1 MSKSTTFLNYSVLLL
16 LYITAFII
24 LYVKNTEIIGFYFLF
39 IVVSASTIYNI
50 SYFNGLPIDLNLIPK
65 MISIS
70 IIISGMLHIVALIFI
85 IMMISN
91 MRLKY
96 SDTYGT
102 PIKLPPIYKDRLDE
116 FKTVI
121 VTVFCVCAFLLITFM
136 VSFDSINIV
145 FSEKMVR
152 FSDIMQ
158 NGFPLSILIISFY
171 PIVISGYQVS
181 TANSFSILNRQQ
193 LMR

>member
-16 LYITAFII
+16 LYITAFIVFN
-24 LYVKNTEIIGFYFLF
+24 VKNTEIIGFYFLF

-50 SYFNGLPIDLNLIPK
+50 SYFSGLQVDLNFIPK

-70 IIISGMLHIVALIFI
+70 IIISGLLHIVALIFV

-96 SDTYGT
+96 SDTFGT
-102 PIKLPPIYKDRLDE
+102 TVKLPPIYKNRLDE
-116 FKTVI
+116 FKAI
-121 VTVFCVCAFLLITFM
+121 IITVFSVCTLLLLVFM
-136 VSFDSINIV
+136 VCFDSINIV
-145 FSEKMVR
+145 FSEKMAR
-152 FSDIMQ
+152 ISDIMQ
-158 NGFPLSILIISFY
+158 NWFPLSILIISIY
-171 PIVISGYQVS
+171 PIIVSIYQVS